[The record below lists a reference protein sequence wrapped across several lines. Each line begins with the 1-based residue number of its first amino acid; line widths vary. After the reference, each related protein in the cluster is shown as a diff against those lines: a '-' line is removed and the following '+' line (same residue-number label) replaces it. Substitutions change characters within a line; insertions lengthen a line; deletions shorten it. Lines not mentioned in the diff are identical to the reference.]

1 MCHISPPHHILSY
14 LIQAY
19 VHASRNSN
27 YYVWKNGQTNPGEIM
42 RPKKHHSPIYKKWQ
56 PKDHILWPCY
66 MELYPIIKPASNGFM
81 PLSPMLTTSTM
92 RELLTMS
99 WNVTNLSQ
107 KAPPPQ
113 CEHHNHHWYC
123 FAAQLSRSYLTPVA
137 YN

>member
-1 MCHISPPHHILSY
+1 MEKCSDQPRRD
-14 LIQAY
+14 
-19 VHASRNSN
+19 HATQ
-27 YYVWKNGQTNPGEIM
+27 KN
-42 RPKKHHSPIYKKWQ
+42 HSPIYKKWQ

-123 FAAQLSRSYLTPVA
+123 FDAQLSRSYLTPVA
-137 YN
+137 YNSNHSVMRHAFLNPSHGI